1 VRSIVALNEPD
12 LRFAFAAPQTE
23 EGQEIAQSAIPHE
36 HPAYWSYIL
45 RCVLRGFHTS
55 AASLLTSLSNTHP
68 SPTLQKV
75 AHRASHLLSSMPR
88 STAFGLEHDFISA
101 HRKWLAQ
108 IRSLLSGLER
118 EMDEM
123 ERELDTA
130 SSKGQEELEDERLEL
145 EAQFRCLLEVMAG
158 VQERV
163 FEACDD
169 WREAL
174 GAWGLLIQP
183 ALKRD
188 DVPETIQIVLES
200 FPIDTTLPHE
210 GILAALAQGEVVKA
224 CQLAENYDPWLA
236 AHMTDL
242 LDRVGVLD
250 DQEVIEGKQ
259 AASLR
264 LKYLE
269 QYAETVMDDQGLWR
283 LAVDYL
289 SYCGPTARHRMR
301 SIILDVPISG
311 PDALPSRAE
320 AKRAEQIEV
329 EAEEA
334 AMDEEADDPEKAAE
348 ERQQRKEAER
358 AARRVSEEFNTVLE
372 LLQTCVDLHMDMEA
386 RALCKKMAMQ
396 MTSEKKYGPAI
407 AYCVRA
413 NDVRQMKR
421 IADLVLLQYIEGGVE
436 PFCLAVDS
444 IPSSLLQASAHE
456 AQADQLAAME
466 AEAGLPDTF
475 SKVVLGSTPNL
486 TSSRLAFLARYRD
499 FHREYAAGNLS
510 LAATLL
516 VEILSSGVAP
526 ENFWAVL
533 LIDAVPLLQDIE
545 QDYFTKEQAYE
556 LLRVLDHVTTSS
568 SIHTLQALH
577 FLGLLEQ
584 LLAGPTKAKKIQM
597 LYGEEQVAQDW
608 RNSAAAF
615 DARAAT
621 TRLDILRLSLARRL
635 ARMSS

>member
-1 VRSIVALNEPD
+1 
-12 LRFAFAAPQTE
+12 
-23 EGQEIAQSAIPHE
+23 
-36 HPAYWSYIL
+36 
-45 RCVLRGFHTS
+45 
-55 AASLLTSLSNTHP
+55 
-68 SPTLQKV
+68 
-75 AHRASHLLSSMPR
+75 
-88 STAFGLEHDFISA
+88 
-101 HRKWLAQ
+101 
-108 IRSLLSGLER
+108 
-118 EMDEM
+118 MDEM
-123 ERELDTA
+123 EKELDGGSTA
-130 SSKGQEELEDERLEL
+130 SSKGLDELEDERLEL

-174 GAWGLLIQP
+174 GAWGILIQP

-188 DVPETIQIVLES
+188 DVPETMQIVLKS

-210 GILAALAQGEVVKA
+210 AILAALAQGEVVKA
-224 CQLAENYDPWLA
+224 CQLAENLDPWLA

-250 DQEVIEGKQ
+250 DQDGVEGVK
-259 AASLR
+259 ALSLR

-269 QYAETVMDDQGLWR
+269 QYAETVLDDQGLWR

-289 SYCGPTARHRMR
+289 SYCGPAARHRMR

-311 PDALPSRAE
+311 PNAMPSRAE
-320 AKRAEQIEV
+320 AKRADQIEA

-334 AMDEEADDPEKAAE
+334 AMDEEADDPEQAAE
-348 ERQQRKEAER
+348 ERRQRKEAEK
-358 AARRVSEEFNTVLE
+358 AAKRVSDEFNTVLE
-372 LLQTCVDLHMDMEA
+372 LLQTCVDLNMDLEA

-396 MTSEKKYGPAI
+396 MTKEKKYGPAI

-413 NDVRQMKR
+413 NDIRQMKR

-436 PFCLAVDS
+436 PFCQAVDS
-444 IPSSLLQASAHE
+444 VPSSLLHASAQE
-456 AQADQLAAME
+456 IELDQLAAME

-486 TSSRLAFLARYRD
+486 SSSRLAFLARYRD
-499 FHREYAAGNLS
+499 FHREYAAGNLL

-533 LIDAVPLLQDIE
+533 LIDAVPLLQDTE
-545 QDYFTKEQAYE
+545 QDYFTKEQSYE
-556 LLRVLDHVTTSS
+556 LLRILDHVTTSS
-568 SIHTLQALH
+568 SIHSLQAYH

-584 LLAGPTKAKKIQM
+584 LLAGPTKAKKIQG
-597 LYGEEQVAQDW
+597 LGDDDGDASHWKERGA
-608 RNSAAAF
+608 SF
-615 DARAAT
+615 DARAAS
-621 TRLDILRLSLARRL
+621 TRLDILRLALARRL
-635 ARMSS
+635 ARMSQ